1 MLNKL
6 GGNMPI
12 IANEKQNILEAVKN
26 LPEETSIEEAM
37 ERLFLLAKIEKGC
50 KQADSGETYS
60 HSEVKK
66 RMKQWLS

>member
-1 MLNKL
+1 
-6 GGNMPI
+6 MPI
-12 IANEKQNILEAVKN
+12 VANEKQNILDAVKN

-37 ERLFLLAKIEKGC
+37 ERLFFLAKIEKGC

-66 RMKQWLS
+66 RMEQWLS